1 MIGLELKDVTYGEV
15 KDFFDNMKNFEK
27 AEIYMAF
34 MNYKEDV
41 ELKNKILSMF
51 PKDDKHKYELIFIDK
66 EKHLGI
72 ITIFSDNNPIAY
84 VPYLANKGLYDIHY
98 KTYDEAIFGCLLFK
112 ILENTDKENH
122 PKYRNHIALLSQP
135 PHTAGIFSD
144 TLFVKMKNS
153 MIH

>member
-1 MIGLELKDVTYGEV
+1 MELKDITYGEV

-112 ILENTDKENH
+112 FLENTDKENLRVDKILLDYIKNKINNTGG
-122 PKYRNHIALLSQP
+122 PK
-135 PHTAGIFSD
+135 
-144 TLFVKMKNS
+144 
-153 MIH
+153 